1 MPTPPDR
8 QKPPSALVLK
18 GLDANDLDAI
28 DAALNARR
36 ATLPQ
41 GAVYS
46 RNAFLVDLIR
56 AAVKPVEGAK

>member
-1 MPTPPDR
+1 MTSPPTRP
-8 QKPPSALVLK
+8 KPPSALVLK
-18 GLDANDLDAI
+18 GLDADDLDAI
-28 DAALNARR
+28 DAALAARR

-56 AAVKPVEGAK
+56 AAVKPAEGAK